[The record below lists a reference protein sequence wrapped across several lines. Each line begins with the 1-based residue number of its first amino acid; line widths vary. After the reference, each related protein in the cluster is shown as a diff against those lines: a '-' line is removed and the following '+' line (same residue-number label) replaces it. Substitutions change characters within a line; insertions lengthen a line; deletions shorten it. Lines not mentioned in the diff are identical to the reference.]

1 MWAHGERASMAS
13 TRTRRF
19 DRLVDSGVV
28 AVMRGMD
35 PDVAIE
41 AVTALHE
48 GGVTAVEFTADTPG
62 AMGMIREVA
71 GSFDDE
77 VILGAGTVLD
87 GETARQALLA
97 GAEFVVS
104 PSLHEDVIEVCN
116 RYAAPTAPG
125 IMTPTEA
132 VRATEAGAD
141 FVKVFPAATVGPGHL
156 SALKGPL
163 GHVELMPTGGVGL
176 DNAAE
181 FIEAG
186 AICVG
191 AGSALVDDEAIA
203 AGEFE
208 VLTET
213 AAAFVAEIEAA
224 RGE

>member
-1 MWAHGERASMAS
+1 MAS

-19 DRLVDSGVV
+19 ERLVDCGVV

-35 PDVAIE
+35 PDDAIE
-41 AVTALHE
+41 AVTALRE

-71 GSFDDE
+71 ASFDDE

-87 GETARQALLA
+87 AETARQALLA

-104 PSLHEDVIEVCN
+104 PSLHEDVVEVCN

-141 FVKVFPAATVGPGHL
+141 MVKLFPASTVGPGHL
-156 SALKGPL
+156 SALQGPL
-163 GHVELMPTGGVGL
+163 GHLEIMPTGGVGPN
-176 DNAAE
+176 NAAA
-181 FIEAG
+181 FVEAG
-186 AICVG
+186 AACVG
-191 AGSALVDDEAIA
+191 VGSALVDDDAIA

-208 VLTET
+208 TLTET
-213 AAAFVAEIEAA
+213 AATLVDEVEAA
-224 RGE
+224 RPD